1 VAKINVPVEELI
13 QHGKPR
19 APKGFYFSHWKGQ
32 LLLKKRPVINP
43 KKFTDVQRAW
53 VEHFKTF
60 ACWSKQ
66 PDPRAYNYAHDN
78 AAKTGWYYRDVLER
92 AFSGKLLMTE
102 GEIKITV
109 PTARVKRTSSE
120 ALTNNVAKYLTP
132 NASVWDNNVFWN
144 TSVNPSRLTFRTPG
158 LYLVGTEAFFNA
170 VTGGT
175 RGIVLLVNRTDTI
188 LQHYE
193 LAASATNMVLPGMT
207 LWYFHQNDYLEA
219 SAYANANGVTV
230 VLDSLWAV
238 AITPEAII

>member
-43 KKFTDVQRAW
+43 KKFTDVQKAW

-66 PDPRAYNYAHDN
+66 PDPQAYNFAHDY

-92 AFSGKLLMTE
+92 AFSGKLLMQQ

-109 PTARVKRTSSE
+109 PTVRVQRLV
-120 ALTNNVAKYLTP
+120 AQAMTNGADTYMTP
-132 NASVWDNNVFWN
+132 SASVWDNNVFWN
-144 TSVNPSRLTFRTPG
+144 PTVNPTRLTIRTPG
-158 LYLVGTEAFFNA
+158 LYIVGARMIWSATAGGIRYTEM
-170 VTGGT
+170 
-175 RGIVLLVNRTDTI
+175 RLNRTSPVTKDSVPGSNASTI
-188 LQHYE
+188 ESPLISLY
-193 LAASATNMVLPGMT
+193 
-207 LWYFHQNDYLEA
+207 YFHQNDYIEMVGFCNVA
-219 SAYANANGVTV
+219 GVTCA
-230 VLDSLWAV
+230 LGEFWMC